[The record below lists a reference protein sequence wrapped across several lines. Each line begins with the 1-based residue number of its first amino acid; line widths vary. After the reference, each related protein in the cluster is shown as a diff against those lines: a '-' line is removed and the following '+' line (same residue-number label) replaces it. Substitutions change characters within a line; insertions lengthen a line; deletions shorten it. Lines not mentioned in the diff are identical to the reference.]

1 MEAENLAIDQG
12 RKGKVVEQIGEIL
25 PDIGIAVLS
34 QAFVIKSVD
43 LCDLTGFVVT
53 TQDGDSFTV
62 SYLECKQET
71 VNEQLKPIVLDNSL
85 TNI

>member
-71 VNEQLKPIVLDNSL
+71 VRVTNSP
-85 TNI
+85 